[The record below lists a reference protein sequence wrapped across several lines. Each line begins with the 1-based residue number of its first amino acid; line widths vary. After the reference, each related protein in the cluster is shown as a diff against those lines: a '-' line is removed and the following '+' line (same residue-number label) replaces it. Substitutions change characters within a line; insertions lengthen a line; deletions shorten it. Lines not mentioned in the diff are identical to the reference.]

1 MWVVTNKGFMSI
13 VAKDENGR
21 PSGSGP
27 EAIVSVR
34 FRRKRD
40 ATALFPGY
48 AVTTTPKGDY
58 GFRVFAT
65 RTEVARVLVHEAL
78 GIDYA
83 NFKSSIPDHD
93 EALHDACME
102 AWAVFGRAPTTSRLA
117 ARPAG
122 NAAGLCSTGES
133 HLKFRASLSG

>member
-21 PSGSGP
+21 PSGLGP

-65 RTEVARVLVHEAL
+65 RTGVARVLVHEAL

-122 NAAGLCSTGES
+122 NAAGLCS
-133 HLKFRASLSG
+133 KRRAGA

>member
-13 VAKDENGR
+13 VAKDAAGR
-21 PSGSGP
+21 PSGLGP

-40 ATALFPGY
+40 ASALFPGY

-65 RTEVARVLVHEAL
+65 RAEVARVTMHEAL

-83 NFKSSIPDHD
+83 NFKSSIPDD
-93 EALHDACME
+93 DKSLHDACMD
-102 AWAVFGRAPTTSRLA
+102 AWTVFGRLQPGGPYGLDRPGG
-117 ARPAG
+117 PAG
-122 NAAGLCSTGES
+122 KPRSKSARKEAA
-133 HLKFRASLSG
+133 

>member
-21 PSGSGP
+21 PSGLGP

-65 RTEVARVLVHEAL
+65 RTEVARSLEHFGVRLNREGFPRTVCRDSSCMLEREASVH
-78 GIDYA
+78 G
-83 NFKSSIPDHD
+83 SIP
-93 EALHDACME
+93 
-102 AWAVFGRAPTTSRLA
+102 
-117 ARPAG
+117 
-122 NAAGLCSTGES
+122 
-133 HLKFRASLSG
+133 FR